1 MANQRSGQPRAEA
14 ARDGAGL
21 WTELGER
28 PAAVFTSLLTAAW
41 GRVHPD
47 WTVVRG
53 NAPPATLGP
62 SSAVVRL
69 GPPVDQSLWFFWGGG
84 GPEAGQALEHFLS
97 DMTALLPWSLSQEHL
112 DPATPLPADL
122 VLLPFRG
129 GAGGSD
135 TALTVGVR
143 RAHLR
148 RLAETLLR
156 VPSPTGAGG
165 RSLTVD
171 DIEVESAVFV
181 GGGMYP
187 LATLSGLRP
196 GMVLPLP
203 TDAGEPVVLA
213 VSGRVVARGEIMVA
227 ADGTLAV
234 RLTEVLLGEDGLAAT
249 PSWLVWPHAS
259 DRGGSLPRRPSS
271 AGA

>member
-1 MANQRSGQPRAEA
+1 MANQRSGQPRTEA
-14 ARDGAGL
+14 ARDAAAL
-21 WTELGER
+21 WAELGER
-28 PAAVFTSLLTAAW
+28 PVAVFTSLLTAAW

-53 NAPPATLGP
+53 NAPPAAVGP
-62 SSAVVRL
+62 ASAVVWL
-69 GPPVDQSLWFFWGGG
+69 GPPVDQSLWFFWGDG
-84 GPEAGQALEHFLS
+84 GPEAEQALEHFLS

-112 DPATPLPADL
+112 DPATPPPTDL

-129 GAGGSD
+129 GASGSD
-135 TALTVGVR
+135 IPLTVGMR
-143 RAHLR
+143 RAHLQ

-156 VPSPTGAGG
+156 VPSPTGAGP
-165 RSLTVD
+165 RALTVD
-171 DIEVESAVFV
+171 DIEVEGAIFV
-181 GGGMYP
+181 GGGLYP
-187 LATLSGLRP
+187 LSTLSGLRP

-227 ADGTLAV
+227 ADGSLAV
-234 RLTEVLLGEDGLAAT
+234 RLTEVLLGEEGLAAT
-249 PSWLVWPHAS
+249 PPWLVRPHAS

-271 AGA
+271 SGA